1 MFYKKSI
8 KDNKNIRDKTL
19 FFDVSNNCTAEA
31 INASLLDLLNIKN
44 KINEILIKL
53 PFYSNIKTFKYNNI
67 GTIFK
72 FINKNNI
79 KNITVKNI
87 HIFLKQFLLNIKS
100 SNLSLN
106 IQISILRILTNLFQI
121 IENDLLFSV
130 KIKKYFFNIINKLA
144 YNTLIFSYMINHI
157 DPIEINCSHIPISLL
172 SKNIIKKNWIFLAS
186 INMPTILI
194 SKKIIPCDPLGIIFM
209 KSLISQ
215 NNSFNKG
222 IFFKFGKGLNLKIS
236 NNLNICRLILYKL
249 DTLNN
254 NNINN
259 LKKNNIFQINA
270 IINTNYIK
278 LTELFNSLEKIG
290 LQDFFTI
297 PIYTF
302 NKEYSHYIYI
312 FFNNYLLEE
321 VSKNIFIYGKCS
333 KIYIKTIECQTIISN
348 IISIPINIGTK
359 NLNYRIKE
367 YILNNNI
374 ISIAPILIDLKQ
386 STNTNYINLKIIA
399 SKMILLWKR
408 LRYK

>member
-1 MFYKKSI
+1 MSYKKSI
-8 KDNKNIRDKTL
+8 KDNKSIRNKTL

-72 FINKNNI
+72 FKNNI

-87 HIFLKQFLLNIKS
+87 HIFLKQFLLNIKN

-222 IFFKFGKGLNLKIS
+222 IFFKFGKGLNLKTS

-259 LKKNNIFQINA
+259 LKKI
-270 IINTNYIK
+270 
-278 LTELFNSLEKIG
+278 
-290 LQDFFTI
+290 
-297 PIYTF
+297 
-302 NKEYSHYIYI
+302 I
-312 FFNNYLLEE
+312 FFKLMLLL
-321 VSKNIFIYGKCS
+321 IL
-333 KIYIKTIECQTIISN
+333 TI
-348 IISIPINIGTK
+348 
-359 NLNYRIKE
+359 
-367 YILNNNI
+367 
-374 ISIAPILIDLKQ
+374 
-386 STNTNYINLKIIA
+386 
-399 SKMILLWKR
+399 
-408 LRYK
+408 